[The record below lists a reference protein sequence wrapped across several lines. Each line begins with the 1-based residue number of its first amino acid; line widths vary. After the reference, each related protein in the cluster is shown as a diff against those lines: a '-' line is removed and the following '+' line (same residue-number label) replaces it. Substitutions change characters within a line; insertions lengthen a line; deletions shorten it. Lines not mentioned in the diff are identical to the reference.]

1 MNDYQR
7 SITVNKPVGEVYAAI
22 TQHIMDWWSN
32 DLTGAA
38 ARAGDSFTISFDE
51 TQKTF
56 DIAEAIPNK
65 QVVWKC
71 VKAYID
77 MTALKNKAEWEG
89 TKLIWTLA
97 AADHGTTLTFLHQG
111 LNKSFEC
118 YNVCEAGWDYFIAS
132 LQAFLATGIGTPFH
146 KQAAKLKL
154 PPG

>member
-1 MNDYQR
+1 MNDYQK

-32 DLTGAA
+32 GLTGAA

-56 DIAEAIPNK
+56 DIVEAIPNK

-77 MTALKNKAEWEG
+77 MASLKNKAEWEG
-89 TKLIWTLA
+89 TKLIWTLT

-111 LNKSFEC
+111 LNQSFEC